1 MENKTDANR
10 NNNNESNQYLT
21 KKRTMETK
29 QTNQM
34 RNNLQEEVM
43 EAYEKPAIEVIEM
56 EMEGILCASGD
67 NFNPGGGGGDSWE

>member
-1 MENKTDANR
+1 
-10 NNNNESNQYLT
+10 
-21 KKRTMETK
+21 METK

-34 RNNLQEEVM
+34 QQHTLRKEAM

-67 NFNPGGGGGDSWE
+67 NFESGGGWGN